1 MSARKHHKQ
10 QLLTVI
16 PKAEEHRVR
25 PCDSSGYA
33 MFSTGE
39 EGDIHVTAHRM
50 LDAGRNELGQKLL
63 GAWLDGH
70 SGIGSEWTHLQWHM
84 AVFDLSLGNWNAALA
99 RFQKQIL
106 PAVIT
111 SFEALT
117 DAPALL
123 WRLSLASGTSVA
135 LPWKP
140 VRLRALASMKQ
151 PRSAFVEIHNLL
163 ALAGARDFGNLERW
177 LQERRFPACSRT
189 ETIVFRI
196 ATALRSFTTG
206 RYEVAATT
214 FESVMPHLAEIGGS
228 RAQNNLFRQL
238 RESDYRRAS
247 TNDSLTHEQKVA

>member
-1 MSARKHHKQ
+1 MSARKHHQ
-10 QLLTVI
+10 QRLLTVI
-16 PKAEEHRVR
+16 PKADEHCDQ

-39 EGDIHVTAHRM
+39 EGDIHVIAHQM
-50 LDAGRNELGQKLL
+50 LDTGRNELGQQLL

-84 AVFDLSLGNWNAALA
+84 AVFNLSLGNWNAALA

-106 PAVIT
+106 PVVVT
-111 SFEALT
+111 SFDALT

-123 WRLSLASGTSVA
+123 WRLSLAAGAPVV

-163 ALAGARDFGNLERW
+163 ALAGARDFDNLERW
-177 LQERRFPACSRT
+177 LQKRRFSACSRT

-196 ATALRSFTTG
+196 AIALRSFIAG
-206 RYEVAATT
+206 SYEVAVTT
-214 FESVMPHLAEIGGS
+214 FESVMPYLSEIGGS
-228 RAQNNLFRQL
+228 RAQNDLFRQL
-238 RESDYRRAS
+238 RESAYRRAS
-247 TNDSLTHEQKVA
+247 TSESLTHEQKVA